1 MKYIRTYESY
11 KSPKNWDKLEPI
23 NEEIF
28 GKIVDFFKGLWKK
41 TTDDM
46 KKALGDNPS
55 AKKVEDWVE
64 RNIFNPADDNYIF
77 KSIIDEFNKKPSAND
92 QDCLDLVK
100 NILDPE
106 TGALGQQGIQPLYD
120 NMLAAY
126 GKDAAILDIVKF
138 YIEYIRNKAI
148 KDYKYAGGPDL
159 KIDPK
164 VPAKVDPKKIIIDM
178 KDTTHLPD
186 FKKILLTAAQDD
198 KKRKQLALDWVN
210 KTLVVRLQK
219 YLEVPQTEA
228 LERYLQA
235 AGKEMPE
242 EGPEGGYKAGDTVIY
257 KRTKFNEDEWKK
269 VTDEDKKK
277 PEEGIMKDLEDK
289 EMIGIKQIKEVKGDD
304 VIFEKED
311 GTTFTKKI
319 SDLLGAI
326 EGAKAEGQEE
336 LVKKLGEIKSKKP
349 DDIKK
354 VSSYV
359 DFISD
364 EKNKDK
370 VAEIDKIMSEGEG
383 Q

>member
-1 MKYIRTYESY
+1 MKHVRTYESFRNY
-11 KSPKNWDKLEPI
+11 KNYEPI

-28 GKIVDFFKGLWKK
+28 GKIVDFFKNLWGKATEELKK
-41 TTDDM
+41 
-46 KKALGDNPS
+46 LGENPS
-55 AKKVEDWVE
+55 IDKVEDWVDK
-64 RNIFNPADDNYIF
+64 NPMNPADDTYIF
-77 KSIIDEFNKKPSAND
+77 KGLMDEFAKKPEANE
-92 QDCLDLVK
+92 QDCLDLIK

-106 TGALGQQGIQPLYD
+106 TGALGTQGLQPLYD
-120 NMLAAY
+120 NIIKAF
-126 GKDAAILDIVKF
+126 GNDSSTLDIIQ
-138 YIEYIRNKAI
+138 YLMETIRNRAI

-159 KIDPK
+159 K
-164 VPAKVDPKKIIIDM
+164 VGQPAKIDPKKIIVDM

-186 FKKILLTAAQDD
+186 FKKVILTAAQDN
-198 KKRKQLALDWVN
+198 KKRKQLTIDWVN
-210 KTLVVRLQK
+210 KTLVPRLDK
-219 YLEVPQTEA
+219 YLSETSLKDEEIEKYIQSKGKEVPEA
-228 LERYLQA
+228 
-235 AGKEMPE
+235 
-242 EGPEGGYKAGDTVIY
+242 GPEGGYKAGDTVIY
-257 KRTKFNEDEWKK
+257 KRTKFNADEWKK

-349 DDIKK
+349 EDIKK

-370 VAEIDKIMSEGEG
+370 VAEIDKIMSAGEGE
-383 Q
+383 